1 MKIFYPETLA
11 ETVRETKTESEE
23 SDTKLRHY
31 LLKKKPTLMLKR
43 RQTMKNLQRM
53 NQHSLDEEGR
63 EEDKEKEEPIAAG
76 MDEGGGEGKLV
87 KSEEPYER
95 LHCKKCNFVTSAKS
109 KKVRI
114 DGLRRHV
121 KSHHA
126 GKSITIAED
135 QTALEDVN
143 PVLDDEEKDVSAENE
158 TKEGGTR
165 MPHISHYRR

>member
-63 EEDKEKEEPIAAG
+63 EEDREKEETIAAG
-76 MDEGGGEGKLV
+76 MDEGGG
-87 KSEEPYER
+87 
-95 LHCKKCNFVTSAKS
+95 
-109 KKVRI
+109 VR
-114 DGLRRHV
+114 
-121 KSHHA
+121 
-126 GKSITIAED
+126 
-135 QTALEDVN
+135 
-143 PVLDDEEKDVSAENE
+143 
-158 TKEGGTR
+158 
-165 MPHISHYRR
+165 